1 MRRFD
6 KKHNIEKANL
16 LAEQRYLESKG
27 LINEDETAPYDGNIP
42 MRPLTDEE
50 KKDIIKWVED
60 FKKKNRYFDP
70 YQDFAFDYIS
80 GTKHHRIAT
89 VANLDNKSEN
99 SLWNVKIPEDA
110 WPGKIIGN
118 MNYTDAYKE
127 EQAYKQNG
135 GLYEGDEDMLFE
147 ERFNDLFK
155 FLDAKDPQK
164 MSQGNAYYTAPL
176 GSSYMNKYVKDEEGN
191 KTLNPYYGRILK
203 HTVFMFGWADTYK
216 RAEERRTGGDVE
228 LGARSGQ
235 YDKVKGY
242 DVLEEGKNGY
252 YLPILPT
259 GSEYSFTYVDD
270 NGNQEPIEKEEVKKY
285 TKPPRPSDGK
295 SKFRPLMINRISKIK
310 AGGNEWINPKAE
322 FEYMGPGN
330 VNENVSDISEGPDD
344 FKLMANLIVTR
355 IASKEVGSEEFF
367 DYLINNKE
375 EVLNFVRGLDSDIPE
390 NPYLKILMLNPKESL
405 RLLNV

>member
-27 LINEDETAPYDGNIP
+27 LINEDETAPYD
-42 MRPLTDEE
+42 
-50 KKDIIKWVED
+50 
-60 FKKKNRYFDP
+60 
-70 YQDFAFDYIS
+70 
-80 GTKHHRIAT
+80 
-89 VANLDNKSEN
+89 
-99 SLWNVKIPEDA
+99 
-110 WPGKIIGN
+110 GN

-203 HTVFMFGWADTYK
+203 HTRFNFGWADTFR

-242 DVLEEGKNGY
+242 GVLEKGKSGF

-259 GSEYSFTYVDD
+259 GSEYTFTYVDD
-270 NGNQEPIEKEEVKKY
+270 NGNQQPIEKEEVEKY

-295 SKFRPLMINRISKIK
+295 SKFRPLIINRISKIQ
-310 AGGNEWINPKAE
+310 AGGNKWINPEPE
-322 FEYMGPGN
+322 FKYMGPGE
-330 VNENVSDISEGPDD
+330 VNEDIVENSNTISDFD
-344 FKLMANLIVTR
+344 LMANLIVTR
-355 IASKEVGSEEFF
+355 IASKEVDSKEFF
-367 DYLINNKE
+367 DYLKNNKE
-375 EVLNFVRGLDSDIPE
+375 EVLNFVSGLKDDIPE

-405 RLLNV
+405 RLLNP